1 LNNFYKNKFF
11 LSRDTTIRVW
21 SIDGKQL
28 HSFGGHSSTL
38 TCVKFWPYENYKK
51 IIESLK
57 SSDEYNEDVLP
68 DLEESESEDD
78 DMKINNQRSE
88 MKKYPLVISC
98 SLDCSMRLWS
108 IYKGRCI
115 KQFYLYNPI
124 NNIDILNASFLVAL
138 GKKFKIIKK

>member
-1 LNNFYKNKFF
+1 MC

-21 SIDGKQL
+21 TIDGKQL

-38 TCVKFWPYENYKK
+38 TCVKFWSYKNYKN

-57 SSDEYNEDVLP
+57 SSDEYSGDVLP
-68 DLEESESEDD
+68 DLEESDNEDD
-78 DMKINNQRSE
+78 ENMKENAQKAE
-88 MKKYPLVISC
+88 AKKYPLILSC
-98 SLDCSMRLWS
+98 SLDCSLRIWS

-124 NNIDILNASFLVAL
+124 NNMDILDSSFLVAL
-138 GKKFKIIKK
+138 GKSFFLNIN